1 MLGQTGVELV
11 QEGEG
16 YQKMV
21 VMVTRRLPKIKNPE
35 T

>member
-1 MLGQTGVELV
+1 V

-21 VMVTRRLPKIKNPE
+21 VMVTRRLPEIKNPE

>member
-1 MLGQTGVELV
+1 VGLAL
-11 QEGEG
+11 EGEG

-21 VMVTRRLPKIKNPE
+21 VMVTRRLPEIKNPE